1 MISAAKPNKTDD
13 GIVAIVKRWVVP
25 VTIPAGPLTD
35 ADRGSLLLQTAI
47 TAATKEVAGAS
58 GVPVSVLAT
67 AIQIA
72 YTVAKAAR
80 GKMMREH
87 IVTIALILLVAAPK
101 PHPRCDGD
109 DVLPHHLTRS

>member
-47 TAATKEVAGAS
+47 TAATK
-58 GVPVSVLAT
+58 P
-67 AIQIA
+67 
-72 YTVAKAAR
+72 
-80 GKMMREH
+80 
-87 IVTIALILLVAAPK
+87 
-101 PHPRCDGD
+101 CD
-109 DVLPHHLTRS
+109 